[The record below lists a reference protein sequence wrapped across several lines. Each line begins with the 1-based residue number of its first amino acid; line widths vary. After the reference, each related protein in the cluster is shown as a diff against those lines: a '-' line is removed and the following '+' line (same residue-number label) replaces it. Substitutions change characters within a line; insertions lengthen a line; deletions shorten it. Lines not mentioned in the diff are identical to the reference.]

1 MQSESPSSSTILPQP
16 QLQRNY
22 ANLSS
27 QDHAAASALHSL
39 SSPPADTNYNFNF
52 FNPST
57 TSPVRNPSNDNN
69 NQSQRSLISDSPT
82 MDEAQSLE
90 YDSQDEDDEDG
101 RQPSYSQSQ
110 SLPLPPAPTT
120 STTTTGTR
128 NRKGKEKVIEKAPP
142 KGKGKQ
148 SKSNSISTAVSKT
161 PPVNSINE
169 DEESSNKRKKA
180 SRACAHC
187 QKSHLTCEDGESLGS
202 RSGNR
207 G

>member
-142 KGKGKQ
+142 KGKGNKVNPIQ
-148 SKSNSISTAVSKT
+148 SQLLSQRLLPSIPSMKM
-161 PPVNSINE
+161 
-169 DEESSNKRKKA
+169 KRA
-180 SRACAHC
+180 
-187 QKSHLTCEDGESLGS
+187 QI
-202 RSGNR
+202 R
-207 G
+207 GRKLVELVLIARKVI